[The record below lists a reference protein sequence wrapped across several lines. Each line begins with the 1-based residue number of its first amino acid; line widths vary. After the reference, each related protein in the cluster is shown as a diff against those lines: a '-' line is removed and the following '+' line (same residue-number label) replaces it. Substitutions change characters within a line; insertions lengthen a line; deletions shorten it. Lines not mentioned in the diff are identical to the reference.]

1 MTNVGSIIGAILLI
15 TLAGIFNGSW
25 NASFSPR
32 ANLAVGKNN
41 NPNEKDLSY
50 HHSFALFQIYAVI
63 INIPICI
70 YWAGGIQRVSSIL
83 AQTPPLSIFLI
94 ALFSIIWGVGTLC
107 FGIAC
112 KIAGVGFGTNLSM
125 GIVAII
131 GTFLPLITEQTLLT
145 PFGGVICIGLFI
157 CCVGLWLATKALAQ
171 RDIDEANVLAA
182 SDDASDASNGSCV
195 KKKDD
200 EESKFP
206 LSSLDDVEKEEDV
219 IGAKLDD
226 NANDEDNQVAEAM
239 VEKDE
244 KPKEK
249 EYSTLQKILVCLIT
263 GIAAVQLQFAFI
275 FGKPITDL
283 ANGKAESVDN
293 VEIPGQTPFGGS
305 AAIIWLLAISLGA
318 PVAIIN
324 GILSS
329 PVPLS
334 HSIRAPWWRHVRII
348 VTTSLPW
355 ISHIHIYGLSATK
368 LFPEKVA
375 ASIAWPLLMMIT
387 NLWSLVLSKILGEWK
402 VACDKT
408 IRTFVCSVA
417 TTMVG
422 LLVLMCS
429 VAVPTNQ

>member
-1 MTNVGSIIGAILLI
+1 MTNIGSIIGAILLI

-25 NASFSPR
+25 NASFSPS

-41 NPNEKDLSY
+41 NPNNEKDVSY

-83 AQTPPLSIFLI
+83 SQTPPVSIFLI

-125 GIVAII
+125 GIIAII

-145 PFGGVICIGLFI
+145 PFGGVICIGLGI
-157 CCVGLWLATKALAQ
+157 CCIGLWLATKALAQ
-171 RDIDEANVLAA
+171 RDVDEANSLA
-182 SDDASDASNGSCV
+182 ASNGSHTATTE
-195 KKKDD
+195 KKHDG
-200 EESKFP
+200 ESKFP
-206 LSSLDDVEKEEDV
+206 LSSLDEVEKEEDI
-219 IGAKLDD
+219 IGANLDD
-226 NANDEDNQVAEAM
+226 DDDKDEQVAEAM
-239 VEKDE
+239 VTERDE

-249 EYSTLQKILVCLIT
+249 DYSTLQKILVCLIT
-263 GIAAVQLQFAFI
+263 GITAVQLQFAFI

-283 ANGKAESVDN
+283 ANGKAESLND

-334 HSIRAPWWRHVRII
+334 HSIQAPWWRHVRII
-348 VTTSLPW
+348 LSTSLPW
-355 ISHIHIYGLSATK
+355 ISHIHIYGLSATS

-387 NLWSLVLSKILGEWK
+387 NLWALVLSKILGEWK

-429 VAVPTNQ
+429 IAVPTTNQ